1 MNFHTVAHI
10 LIDFG
15 LVPDSSHLLWTL
27 MSHSHGFHTAAT
39 TYSKATEAAAVPEAA
54 AEASAGEAKAE
65 AVKAK
70 TMANAMA
77 ACWQAPSIQHIL
89 YNINYRTMYYFHCY
103 YYSVD

>member
-1 MNFHTVAHI
+1 MAHI

-39 TYSKATEAAAVPEAA
+39 TSSKATEAAA
-54 AEASAGEAKAE
+54 EASVGEAKAE
-65 AVKAK
+65 AVEAK

-89 YNINYRTMYYFHCY
+89 YNINYRTMYYFHY
-103 YYSVD
+103 ILLFGRLMDSAT